1 MQKYKT
7 LINNI
12 LKPYS
17 AVLFLNNSFAGLILL
32 CITFVNPS
40 VAISGVAAVI
50 FTIIFAEFLALKD
63 VYSFEEFYIYNSL
76 LVGMGIGYIF
86 HPSFISVAL
95 VAISSIFTFMV
106 SFMLNRIFSTYKIP
120 ILSLPFS
127 LVTMFVYLASLKY
140 SGLLST
146 LVNNKIMSDIEV
158 NLVLSGFFKS
168 IGSIFFLPS
177 NIAGILIFVLILYY
191 SRITALMAIIGFYFG
206 VFVHALLIGSYAQ
219 AISEP
224 YSFNYILVA
233 VTLCGIFLL
242 PTIKSFFLAL
252 IGVAIS
258 VVLTDAIS
266 ILFNYYSIPVFT
278 IPFNITVIVFIF
290 ILSFIYYK
298 ELNLNIKATPEKSLS
313 AYLSKIFR
321 FGEITTKISL
331 PFMGEWLVYQA
342 EDDKWTH
349 QGHYKHAYDFI
360 QVKDGCSYMNDGK
373 NIEDYYCFGNSVLAP
388 ISGYVVDARDDLEDN
403 RIGEVDHINNWGNY
417 IIIKSEAGFFVE
429 ISHLMHRS
437 LCVRVG
443 DYIKEGTQ
451 VAKCGNSGYSPEPH
465 IHVQVQDVGVIGG
478 FTRKFCFSEHY
489 KENNLILN
497 SSLNKHDIVSSFTKD
512 KYTKSK
518 LLFILDEIYSY
529 TVYKD
534 DEKIGEFEFVV
545 KINELGEFYFEDKS
559 KSKLF
564 FYHNSKQFYFYNYVG
579 EESHLKWLFI
589 LAPRIPFTNK
599 SEITYKDYL
608 PLNLV
613 RGKVRTM
620 FIELLSTVKKD
631 LYKVEKS
638 YFFNN
643 STISCDYGE
652 VQMESLN
659 KGFSLI
665 KYKNIELRRVL

>member
-465 IHVQVQDVGVIGG
+465 IHVQVQI
-478 FTRKFCFSEHY
+478 
-489 KENNLILN
+489 
-497 SSLNKHDIVSSFTKD
+497 
-512 KYTKSK
+512 
-518 LLFILDEIYSY
+518 
-529 TVYKD
+529 
-534 DEKIGEFEFVV
+534 
-545 KINELGEFYFEDKS
+545 
-559 KSKLF
+559 
-564 FYHNSKQFYFYNYVG
+564 
-579 EESHLKWLFI
+579 
-589 LAPRIPFTNK
+589 
-599 SEITYKDYL
+599 
-608 PLNLV
+608 
-613 RGKVRTM
+613 
-620 FIELLSTVKKD
+620 
-631 LYKVEKS
+631 
-638 YFFNN
+638 
-643 STISCDYGE
+643 
-652 VQMESLN
+652 
-659 KGFSLI
+659 
-665 KYKNIELRRVL
+665 